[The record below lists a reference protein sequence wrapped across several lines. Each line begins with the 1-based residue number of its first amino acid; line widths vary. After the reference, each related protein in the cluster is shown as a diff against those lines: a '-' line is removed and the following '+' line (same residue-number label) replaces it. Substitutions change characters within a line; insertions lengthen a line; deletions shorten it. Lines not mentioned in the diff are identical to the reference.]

1 MMLLRKA
8 YEDAVM
14 EYGARDAGIVLEYL
28 DTWSVGF
35 FIDNVVH
42 QLNLFY

>member
-14 EYGARDAGIVLEYL
+14 EYGATDAGIVLEYIF
-28 DTWSVGF
+28 VF
-35 FIDNVVH
+35 R
-42 QLNLFY
+42 